1 MNLIETPIDNSR
13 YEVRKFPIKC
23 DSMLHGFAGYFETV
37 LYKDVM
43 LSINP
48 ATHSPG
54 MFSWFPV
61 LFPIQNPISLKKV
74 TFSCLSNTAGT
85 NVDNFFVFFE
95 IRETISRFTFG
106 VASIALTSGTNG
118 A

>member
-1 MNLIETPIDNSR
+1 MPIDNSR
-13 YEVRKFPIKC
+13 YQVRQFPIKC

-37 LYKDVM
+37 LYKDVT

-61 LFPIQNPISLKKV
+61 LYPVQTPMSLKKV
-74 TFSCLSNTAGT
+74 KIGFFSSSIESDFDFL
-85 NVDNFFVFFE
+85 
-95 IRETISRFTFG
+95 RFTG
-106 VASIALTSGTNG
+106 RCSRDPLLALR
-118 A
+118 

>member
-1 MNLIETPIDNSR
+1 MNLIEMPIDNSR

-54 MFSWFPV
+54 MFSWFTV

-74 TFSCLSNTAGT
+74 IIIVLSSLSNSW
-85 NVDNFFVFFE
+85 NKC
-95 IRETISRFTFG
+95 R
-106 VASIALTSGTNG
+106 
-118 A
+118 

>member
-1 MNLIETPIDNSR
+1 LNSLIQTLILFLDKIIDNSR
-13 YEVRKFPIKC
+13 YEVRRFPIEM
-23 DSMLHGFAGYFETV
+23 DAIVHGFAGYFETV

-61 LFPIQNPISLKKV
+61 LFPLLTPVHVKKV
-74 TFSCLSNTAGT
+74 NTNNFNIYKVSLNLSFDLLG
-85 NVDNFFVFFE
+85 
-95 IRETISRFTFG
+95 
-106 VASIALTSGTNG
+106 
-118 A
+118 

>member
-1 MNLIETPIDNSR
+1 MNLIEMQIDNSR

-74 TFSCLSNTAGT
+74 IIIVLSSLSNSW
-85 NVDNFFVFFE
+85 NKC
-95 IRETISRFTFG
+95 R
-106 VASIALTSGTNG
+106 
-118 A
+118 